1 MYPAGA
7 VVIMRYVHGFLWVVG
22 IIGCFMLYFNAWPIE
37 GWEGWAMAAPLGLL
51 MGYLIIFDLV
61 PMAIFGT
68 LNSIQER
75 VGYEEKYD
83 DSDDLTPKLRSH
95 EKNE

>member
-7 VVIMRYVHGFLWVVG
+7 VIIMRYVHAVLWVVG
-22 IIGCFMLYFNAWPIE
+22 LIACGMLYFNAWPIE
-37 GWEGWAMAAPLGLL
+37 SWEGWAMAVPLGFL
-51 MGYLIIFDLV
+51 MGYLVIFDLV
-61 PMAIFGT
+61 PMLLFGT

-83 DSDDLTPKLRSH
+83 GSEDLTPRTRSY